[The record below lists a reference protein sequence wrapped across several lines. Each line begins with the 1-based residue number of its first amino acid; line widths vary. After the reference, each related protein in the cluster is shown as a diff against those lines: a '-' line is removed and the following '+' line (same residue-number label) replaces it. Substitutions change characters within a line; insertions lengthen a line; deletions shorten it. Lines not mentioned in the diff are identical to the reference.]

1 MEARGVHAHD
11 VDEHLSRTTLL
22 LLVATFALI
31 VSAGFVLLCALATG
45 AGLS

>member
-1 MEARGVHAHD
+1 MDARGVHAHD

>member
-1 MEARGVHAHD
+1 MDAQGVHPRD

-22 LLVATFALI
+22 LLLATFALI